1 MNGWFIMS
9 IRIMF
14 CKKKKKRGD
23 KVADDKKK
31 RGARGNGTFIERKDG
46 TFIYRKSQGLN
57 PNGKRKYI
65 SVVGETKA
73 ICVRR
78 MKEKEELLKRE
89 KNKICLSDTDTVEEL
104 CQRHLAYQ
112 IRNKELKPKS
122 IDRREDTIR
131 NQIGKY
137 SLGKMQ
143 IQAVKP
149 ADIDNHINVLIGTGL
164 SVSTIKKSLDVL
176 NAAYEWAVVRAE
188 LTFNPVLQ
196 IKRSIQKRLSK
207 LGAKGAADADVI
219 VLSRDEE
226 ELFLREALR
235 TNENNGQYKY
245 AGGLYGSLLLHTGM
259 RTGEMISLR
268 WKDYDASNG
277 LLTINKSTSMTRNR
291 NADDDEAKKYVA
303 VQGTT
308 KNQKA
313 RVIKLSEEA
322 INDLRRIAET
332 NLGKTD
338 DLICRTKTGK
348 QYTATM
354 LEHCM
359 GTIYKHVK
367 FITKVSGLHIFRRT
381 FATRM
386 FENGADVKEIAAYI
400 GDLESTTMQYYI
412 AARQKMVVGDSVR
425 QVVPLPGSRN
435 VNNEKRDA
443 PAGNKNISE

>member
-1 MNGWFIMS
+1 MS
-9 IRIMF
+9 
-14 CKKKKKRGD
+14 K
-23 KVADDKKK
+23 DKKK

-46 TFIYRKSQGLN
+46 SFIYRKSQGLN

-73 ICVRR
+73 VCVKR
-78 MKEKEELLKRE
+78 MKEKEETLKRQR
-89 KNKICLSDTDTVEEL
+89 KMISLSGIDTVEEL
-104 CQRHLAYQ
+104 CQRHLEYQ
-112 IRNKELKPKS
+112 VQNKELKPKS

-137 SLGKMQ
+137 PLGQMQ
-143 IQAVKP
+143 IQAVTP
-149 ADIDNHINVLIGTGL
+149 ADIDNHINTLIATDL
-164 SVSTIKKSLDVL
+164 SVSTVKKSLDVL

-188 LTFNPVLQ
+188 LGFNPVLQ

-207 LGAKGAADADVI
+207 LGAKSASDADVI
-219 VLSRDEE
+219 VLSCEE
-226 ELFLREALR
+226 EQMFLQEALR
-235 TNENNGQYKY
+235 TNDNNGKYKY
-245 AGGLYGSLLLHTGM
+245 AGGLYGALLLHTGM

-268 WKDYDASNG
+268 WKDYDAKNG

-291 NADDDEAKKYVA
+291 NSENDDNSKKYIA

-322 INDLRRIAET
+322 VMDLKRISEV
-332 NLGKTD
+332 NPGKKD
-338 DLICRTKTGK
+338 ELICRTKTGK

-359 GTIYKHVK
+359 GTIYKHIP

-386 FENGADVKEIAAYI
+386 YERGADVKEIAAYI

-412 AARQKMVVGDSVR
+412 AARKKMVVGNVVR
-425 QVVPLPGSRN
+425 QVVPLPGSRQTDK
-435 VNNEKRDA
+435 NEKGDV
-443 PAGNKNISE
+443 PAGNKNTSE

>member
-1 MNGWFIMS
+1 MS
-9 IRIMF
+9 
-14 CKKKKKRGD
+14 K
-23 KVADDKKK
+23 DKKK

-46 TFIYRKSQGLN
+46 SFIYRKSQGLN
-57 PNGKRKYI
+57 PNGKRRYI

-73 ICVRR
+73 VCVKR
-78 MKEKEELLKRE
+78 MKEKEETLKRQ
-89 KNKICLSDTDTVEEL
+89 KKMISLSGIDTVEEL
-104 CQRHLAYQ
+104 CQRHLEYQ
-112 IRNKELKPKS
+112 VQNKELKPKS

-137 SLGKMQ
+137 PLGQMQ
-143 IQAVKP
+143 IQAVTP
-149 ADIDNHINVLIGTGL
+149 ADIDNHINTLIATDL

-188 LTFNPVLQ
+188 LGFNPVLQ

-207 LGAKGAADADVI
+207 LGAKSASDADVI
-219 VLSRDEE
+219 VLSREEE
-226 ELFLREALR
+226 ELFLKEALR
-235 TNENNGQYKY
+235 TNDNTGKYKY
-245 AGGLYGSLLLHTGM
+245 AGGLYGALLLHTGM

-268 WKDYDASNG
+268 WKDYDAKNG

-291 NADDDEAKKYVA
+291 NSENDDNSKKYIA

-322 INDLRRIAET
+322 VMDLKRISEV
-332 NLGKTD
+332 NPGKKD
-338 DLICRTKTGK
+338 ELICRTKTGK

-359 GTIYKHVK
+359 GTIYKHIP
-367 FITKVSGLHIFRRT
+367 FITKISGLHIFRRT

-386 FENGADVKEIAAYI
+386 YEAGADTKEIAAYI

-412 AARQKMVVGDSVR
+412 AARKKMVVGNEIR
-425 QVVPLPGSRN
+425 QVVPLPGSRQIDK
-435 VNNEKRDA
+435 NEKGDV
-443 PAGNKNISE
+443 PAGNKNTSE

>member
-1 MNGWFIMS
+1 MS
-9 IRIMF
+9 
-14 CKKKKKRGD
+14 K
-23 KVADDKKK
+23 DKKK

-46 TFIYRKSQGLN
+46 SFIYRKSQGLN

-73 ICVRR
+73 VCVKR
-78 MKEKEELLKRE
+78 MKEKEETLKRQR
-89 KNKICLSDTDTVEEL
+89 KMISLSGIDTVEEL
-104 CQRHLAYQ
+104 CQRHLEYQ
-112 IRNKELKPKS
+112 VQNKELKPKS

-137 SLGKMQ
+137 PLGQMQ
-143 IQAVKP
+143 IQAVTP
-149 ADIDNHINVLIGTGL
+149 ADIDNHINTLIATDL

-188 LTFNPVLQ
+188 LGFNPVLQ

-207 LGAKGAADADVI
+207 LGAKSASDADVI
-219 VLSRDEE
+219 VLSREEE
-226 ELFLREALR
+226 ELFLKEALR
-235 TNENNGQYKY
+235 TNDNTGKYKY
-245 AGGLYGSLLLHTGM
+245 AGGLYGALLLHTGM

-268 WKDYDASNG
+268 WKDYDAKNG

-291 NADDDEAKKYVA
+291 NSENDDNSKKYIA

-322 INDLRRIAET
+322 VMDLKRISEV
-332 NLGKTD
+332 NPGKKD
-338 DLICRTKTGK
+338 ELICRTKTGK

-359 GTIYKHVK
+359 GTIYKHIP

-386 FENGADVKEIAAYI
+386 YEAGADTKEIAAYI

-412 AARQKMVVGDSVR
+412 AARKKMVVGNEIR
-425 QVVPLPGSRN
+425 QVVPLPGSRQTDK
-435 VNNEKRDA
+435 NEKGDV
-443 PAGNKNISE
+443 PAGNKNTSE

>member
-1 MNGWFIMS
+1 MS
-9 IRIMF
+9 EE
-14 CKKKKKRGD
+14 
-23 KVADDKKK
+23 KKK

-46 TFIYRKSQGLN
+46 SFIYRKSQGLN

-73 ICVRR
+73 VCVKR
-78 MKEKEELLKRE
+78 MKEKEETLKRQ
-89 KNKICLSDTDTVEEL
+89 KKMISLSGIDTVEEL
-104 CQRHLAYQ
+104 CQRHLEYQ
-112 IRNKELKPKS
+112 VQNKELKPKS

-137 SLGKMQ
+137 SLGQMQ
-143 IQAVKP
+143 IQAVTP
-149 ADIDNHINVLIGTGL
+149 ADIDNHINTLIATDL

-188 LTFNPVLQ
+188 LGFNPVLQ

-207 LGAKGAADADVI
+207 LGAKSASDADVI
-219 VLSRDEE
+219 VLSREE
-226 ELFLREALR
+226 EQMFLQEALR
-235 TNENNGQYKY
+235 TNDNNGKYKY
-245 AGGLYGSLLLHTGM
+245 AGGLYGALLLHTGM

-268 WKDYDASNG
+268 WKDYDAKNG

-291 NADDDEAKKYVA
+291 NSENDDNSKKYIA

-322 INDLRRIAET
+322 VMDLKRISEV
-332 NLGKTD
+332 NPGKKD
-338 DLICRTKTGK
+338 ELICRTKTGK

-359 GTIYKHVK
+359 GTIYKHIP

-386 FENGADVKEIAAYI
+386 YEAGADTKEIAAYI

-412 AARQKMVVGDSVR
+412 AARKKMVVGNEIR
-425 QVVPLPGSRN
+425 QVVPLPGSRQIDK
-435 VNNEKRDA
+435 NEKGDV
-443 PAGNKNISE
+443 PAGNKNTSE

>member
-1 MNGWFIMS
+1 MS
-9 IRIMF
+9 
-14 CKKKKKRGD
+14 K
-23 KVADDKKK
+23 DKKK

-46 TFIYRKSQGLN
+46 SFIYRKSQGLN

-73 ICVRR
+73 VCVKR
-78 MKEKEELLKRE
+78 MKEKEETLKRQ
-89 KNKICLSDTDTVEEL
+89 KKMISLSGIDTVEEL
-104 CQRHLAYQ
+104 CQRHLEYQ
-112 IRNKELKPKS
+112 VQNKELKPKS

-137 SLGKMQ
+137 PLGQMQ
-143 IQAVKP
+143 IQAVTP
-149 ADIDNHINVLIGTGL
+149 ADIDNHINTLIATDL

-188 LTFNPVLQ
+188 LGFNPVLQ

-207 LGAKGAADADVI
+207 LGAKSASDADVI
-219 VLSRDEE
+219 VLSREEE
-226 ELFLREALR
+226 ELFLKEALR
-235 TNENNGQYKY
+235 TNDNTGKYKY
-245 AGGLYGSLLLHTGM
+245 AGGLYGALLLHTGM

-268 WKDYDASNG
+268 WKDYDAKNG

-291 NADDDEAKKYVA
+291 NSENDDNSKKYIA

-313 RVIKLSEEA
+313 RVIKLSKEA
-322 INDLRRIAET
+322 VMDLKRISEV
-332 NLGKTD
+332 NPGKKD
-338 DLICRTKTGK
+338 ELICRTKTGK

-359 GTIYKHVK
+359 GTIYKHIP

-386 FENGADVKEIAAYI
+386 YEAGADTKEIAAYI

-412 AARQKMVVGDSVR
+412 AARKKMVVGNEIR
-425 QVVPLPGSRN
+425 QVVPLPGSRQIDK
-435 VNNEKRDA
+435 NEKGDV
-443 PAGNKNISE
+443 PAGNKNTSE

>member
-1 MNGWFIMS
+1 MS
-9 IRIMF
+9 
-14 CKKKKKRGD
+14 K
-23 KVADDKKK
+23 DKKK

-46 TFIYRKSQGLN
+46 SFIYRKSQGLN

-73 ICVRR
+73 VCVKR
-78 MKEKEELLKRE
+78 MKEKEETLKRQ
-89 KNKICLSDTDTVEEL
+89 KKMISLSGIDTVEEL
-104 CQRHLAYQ
+104 CQRHLEYQ
-112 IRNKELKPKS
+112 VQNKELKPKS

-137 SLGKMQ
+137 PLGQMQ
-143 IQAVKP
+143 IQAVTP
-149 ADIDNHINVLIGTGL
+149 ADIDNHINTLIATDL

-188 LTFNPVLQ
+188 LGFNPVLQ

-207 LGAKGAADADVI
+207 LGAKSASDADVI
-219 VLSRDEE
+219 VLSSEEE
-226 ELFLREALR
+226 ELFLKEALR
-235 TNENNGQYKY
+235 TNDNTGKYKY
-245 AGGLYGSLLLHTGM
+245 AGGLYGALLLHTGM

-268 WKDYDASNG
+268 WKDYDAKNG

-291 NADDDEAKKYVA
+291 NSENDDNSKKYIA

-322 INDLRRIAET
+322 VMDLKRISEV
-332 NLGKTD
+332 NPGKKD
-338 DLICRTKTGK
+338 ELICRTKTGK

-359 GTIYKHVK
+359 GTIYKHIP

-386 FENGADVKEIAAYI
+386 YEAGADTKEIAAYI

-412 AARQKMVVGDSVR
+412 AARKKMVVGNEIR
-425 QVVPLPGSRN
+425 QVVPLPGSRQIDK
-435 VNNEKRDA
+435 NEKGDV
-443 PAGNKNISE
+443 PAGNKNTSE

>member
-1 MNGWFIMS
+1 MS
-9 IRIMF
+9 
-14 CKKKKKRGD
+14 K
-23 KVADDKKK
+23 DKKK

-46 TFIYRKSQGLN
+46 SFIYRKSQGLN

-73 ICVRR
+73 VCVKR
-78 MKEKEELLKRE
+78 MKEKEETLKRQ
-89 KNKICLSDTDTVEEL
+89 KKMISLSGIDTVEEL
-104 CQRHLAYQ
+104 CQRHLEYQ
-112 IRNKELKPKS
+112 VQNKELKPKS

-137 SLGKMQ
+137 PLGQMQ
-143 IQAVKP
+143 IQAVTP
-149 ADIDNHINVLIGTGL
+149 ADIDNHINTLIATDL

-188 LTFNPVLQ
+188 LGFNPVLQ

-207 LGAKGAADADVI
+207 LGAKSASDADVI
-219 VLSRDEE
+219 VLSREEE
-226 ELFLREALR
+226 ELFLKEALR
-235 TNENNGQYKY
+235 TNDNTGKYKY
-245 AGGLYGSLLLHTGM
+245 AGGLYGALLLHTGM

-268 WKDYDASNG
+268 WKDYDAKNG

-291 NADDDEAKKYVA
+291 NSENDDNSKKYIA

-322 INDLRRIAET
+322 VMDLKRISEV
-332 NLGKTD
+332 NPGKKD
-338 DLICRTKTGK
+338 ELICRTKTGK

-359 GTIYKHVK
+359 GTIYKHIP

-386 FENGADVKEIAAYI
+386 YEAGADTKEIAAYI

-412 AARQKMVVGDSVR
+412 AARKKMVVGNEIR
-425 QVVPLPGSRN
+425 QVVPLPGSRQIDK
-435 VNNEKRDA
+435 NEKGDV
-443 PAGNKNISE
+443 PAGNKNTSE

>member
-1 MNGWFIMS
+1 MS
-9 IRIMF
+9 EE
-14 CKKKKKRGD
+14 
-23 KVADDKKK
+23 KKK

-46 TFIYRKSQGLN
+46 SFIYRKSQGLN

-73 ICVRR
+73 VCVKR
-78 MKEKEELLKRE
+78 MREKEETLKRQ
-89 KNKICLSDTDTVEEL
+89 KKMISLSGIDTVEEL
-104 CQRHLAYQ
+104 CQRHLEYQ
-112 IRNKELKPKS
+112 VQNKELKPKS

-137 SLGKMQ
+137 PLGQMQ
-143 IQAVKP
+143 IQAVTP
-149 ADIDNHINVLIGTGL
+149 ADIDNHINTLIATDL

-188 LTFNPVLQ
+188 LGFNPVLQ

-207 LGAKGAADADVI
+207 LGAKSASDADVI
-219 VLSRDEE
+219 VLSREE
-226 ELFLREALR
+226 EQMFLQEALR
-235 TNENNGQYKY
+235 TNDNNGKYKY
-245 AGGLYGSLLLHTGM
+245 AGGLYGALLLHTGM

-268 WKDYDASNG
+268 WKDYDAKNG

-291 NADDDEAKKYVA
+291 NSENDDNSKKYIA

-322 INDLRRIAET
+322 VMDLKRISEV
-332 NLGKTD
+332 NPGKKD
-338 DLICRTKTGK
+338 ELICRTKTGK

-359 GTIYKHVK
+359 GTIYKHIP

-386 FENGADVKEIAAYI
+386 YEAGADTKEIAAYI

-412 AARQKMVVGDSVR
+412 AARKKMVVGNEIR
-425 QVVPLPGSRN
+425 QVVPLPGSRQIDK
-435 VNNEKRDA
+435 NEKGDV
-443 PAGNKNISE
+443 PAGNKNTSE

>member
-1 MNGWFIMS
+1 MS
-9 IRIMF
+9 
-14 CKKKKKRGD
+14 K
-23 KVADDKKK
+23 DKKK

-46 TFIYRKSQGLN
+46 SFIYRKSQGLN

-73 ICVRR
+73 VCVKR
-78 MKEKEELLKRE
+78 MKEKEETLKRQ
-89 KNKICLSDTDTVEEL
+89 KKMISLSGIDTVEEL
-104 CQRHLAYQ
+104 CQRHLEYQ
-112 IRNKELKPKS
+112 VRNKELKPKS

-137 SLGKMQ
+137 PLGQMQ
-143 IQAVKP
+143 IQAVTP
-149 ADIDNHINVLIGTGL
+149 ADIDNHINTLIATDL

-188 LTFNPVLQ
+188 LGFNPVLQ

-207 LGAKGAADADVI
+207 LGAKSASDADVI
-219 VLSRDEE
+219 VLSREE
-226 ELFLREALR
+226 EQMFLQEALR
-235 TNENNGQYKY
+235 TNDNNGKYKY
-245 AGGLYGSLLLHTGM
+245 AGGMYGALLLHTGM

-268 WKDYDASNG
+268 WKDYDAKNG

-291 NADDDEAKKYVA
+291 NSENDDNSKKYIA

-322 INDLRRIAET
+322 VMDLKRISEV
-332 NLGKTD
+332 NPGKKD
-338 DLICRTKTGK
+338 ELICRTKTGK

-354 LEHCM
+354 LEHCR
-359 GTIYKHVK
+359 GTIYKHIP

-386 FENGADVKEIAAYI
+386 YEAGADTKEIAAYI

-412 AARQKMVVGDSVR
+412 ATRKKMVVGNEIR
-425 QVVPLPGSRN
+425 QVVPLPGSRQIDK
-435 VNNEKRDA
+435 NEKGDV
-443 PAGNKNISE
+443 PAGNKNTSE

>member
-1 MNGWFIMS
+1 MS
-9 IRIMF
+9 
-14 CKKKKKRGD
+14 K
-23 KVADDKKK
+23 DKKK

-46 TFIYRKSQGLN
+46 SFIYRKSQGLN

-73 ICVRR
+73 VCVKR
-78 MKEKEELLKRE
+78 MKEKEETLKRQ
-89 KNKICLSDTDTVEEL
+89 KKMISLSGIDTVEEL
-104 CQRHLAYQ
+104 CQRHLEYQ
-112 IRNKELKPKS
+112 VQNKELKPKS

-137 SLGKMQ
+137 PLGQMQ
-143 IQAVKP
+143 IQAVTP
-149 ADIDNHINVLIGTGL
+149 ADIDNHINTLIATDL

-188 LTFNPVLQ
+188 LGFNPVLQ

-207 LGAKGAADADVI
+207 LGAKSASDADVI
-219 VLSRDEE
+219 VLSREEE
-226 ELFLREALR
+226 ELFLKEALR
-235 TNENNGQYKY
+235 TNDNTGKYKY
-245 AGGLYGSLLLHTGM
+245 AGGLYGALLLHTGM

-268 WKDYDASNG
+268 WKDYDAKNG

-291 NADDDEAKKYVA
+291 NSENDDNSKKYIA

-313 RVIKLSEEA
+313 RVIKVSEEA
-322 INDLRRIAET
+322 VMDLKRISEV
-332 NLGKTD
+332 NPGKKD
-338 DLICRTKTGK
+338 ELICRTKTGK

-359 GTIYKHVK
+359 GTIYKHIP

-386 FENGADVKEIAAYI
+386 YEAGADTKEIAAYI

-412 AARQKMVVGDSVR
+412 AARKKMVVGNEIR
-425 QVVPLPGSRN
+425 QVVPLPGSRQTDK
-435 VNNEKRDA
+435 NEKGDV
-443 PAGNKNISE
+443 PAGNKNTSE

>member
-1 MNGWFIMS
+1 MS
-9 IRIMF
+9 
-14 CKKKKKRGD
+14 K
-23 KVADDKKK
+23 DKKK

-46 TFIYRKSQGLN
+46 SFIYRKSQGLN

-73 ICVRR
+73 VCVKR
-78 MKEKEELLKRE
+78 MKEKEETLKRQ
-89 KNKICLSDTDTVEEL
+89 KKMISLSGIDTVEEL
-104 CQRHLAYQ
+104 CQRHLEYQ
-112 IRNKELKPKS
+112 VQNKELKPKS

-137 SLGKMQ
+137 PLGQMQ
-143 IQAVKP
+143 IQAVTP
-149 ADIDNHINVLIGTGL
+149 ADIDNHINTLIATDL

-188 LTFNPVLQ
+188 LGFNPVLQ

-207 LGAKGAADADVI
+207 LGAKSASDADVI
-219 VLSRDEE
+219 VLSREEE
-226 ELFLREALR
+226 ELFLKEALR
-235 TNENNGQYKY
+235 TNDNTGKYKY
-245 AGGLYGSLLLHTGM
+245 AGGLYGALLLHTGM

-268 WKDYDASNG
+268 WKDYDAKNG

-291 NADDDEAKKYVA
+291 NSENDDNSKKYIA

-313 RVIKLSEEA
+313 RVIKLSKEA
-322 INDLRRIAET
+322 VMDLKRISEV
-332 NLGKTD
+332 NPGKKD
-338 DLICRTKTGK
+338 ELICRTKTGK

-359 GTIYKHVK
+359 GTIYKHIP

-386 FENGADVKEIAAYI
+386 YEAGADTKEIAAYI

-412 AARQKMVVGDSVR
+412 AARKKMVVGNEIR
-425 QVVPLPGSRN
+425 QVVPLPGSRQTDK
-435 VNNEKRDA
+435 NEKGDV
-443 PAGNKNISE
+443 PAGNKNTSE